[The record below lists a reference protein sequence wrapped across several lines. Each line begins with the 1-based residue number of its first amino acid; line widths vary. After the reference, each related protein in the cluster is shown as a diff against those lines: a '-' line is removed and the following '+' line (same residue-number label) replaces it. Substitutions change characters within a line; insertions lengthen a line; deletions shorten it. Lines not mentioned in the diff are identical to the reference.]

1 MKISKN
7 KFVSTE
13 YELFVDG
20 ENGGELELMER
31 ATKEQPMRFVFGIGM
46 MLQKFEDNLIGLEAG
61 SKYEFTIEADDA
73 YGDYLEENI
82 IDLDRS
88 IFEINGKLDDEV
100 IFAGNIVPLVDSEG
114 NRLNAQILDVNSSYV
129 KVDLNHPLAGETLH
143 FKGKILEV
151 RDSTEQDLNEFLGYG
166 KCSGCGN
173 DCGDNHECDS
183 EHDSHHCGCKCN

>member
-1 MKISKN
+1 MKISTN

-20 ENGGELELMER
+20 QNEGELELMEK
-31 ATKEQPMRFVFGIGM
+31 ATKEHPMRFVFGIGM
-46 MLQKFEDNLIGLEAG
+46 MLQKFEDNLAGLEAG
-61 SKYEFTIEADDA
+61 SKYEFTIDVDDA
-73 YGDYLEENI
+73 YGEYLEENI

-114 NRLNAQILDVNSSYV
+114 NRLNAQILDVNSEYV

-151 RDSTEQDLNEFLGYG
+151 RDSTEQDLNEFLGCG
-166 KCSGCGN
+166 KCSGCG
-173 DCGDNHECDS
+173 DDCDS
-183 EHDSHHCGCKCN
+183 EHDSHHCGCK